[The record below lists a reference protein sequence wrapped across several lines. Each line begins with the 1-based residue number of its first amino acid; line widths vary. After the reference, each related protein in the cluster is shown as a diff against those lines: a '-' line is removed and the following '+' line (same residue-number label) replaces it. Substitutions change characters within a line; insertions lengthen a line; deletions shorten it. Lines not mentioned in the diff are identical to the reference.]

1 MENSNIADNVV
12 TTPPSLAG
20 LRTARDEA
28 RINHS
33 LILADLSIAEA
44 ALNEEIDALRVRF
57 RDQYADLIA
66 ITERA
71 RGIAERAEVD
81 LRTAIIE
88 SFLATGNKQVDK
100 DLKLSVRV
108 NRKLSI
114 ADQGAALAWAKT
126 NAPML
131 VREDVDEKAFV
142 KIVDTLPELPDF
154 VKVDETPIA
163 VIGEL

>member
-1 MENSNIADNVV
+1 MEATETIV
-12 TTPPSLAG
+12 TALPSLAG
-20 LRTARDEA
+20 LRAARDEA
-28 RINHS
+28 RINYS

-71 RGIAERAEVD
+71 RGIAERAEID
-81 LRTAIIE
+81 LRTAMIE

-108 NRKLSI
+108 NRKVSI
-114 ADQGAALAWAKT
+114 RDAGAALAWAKT

-131 VREDVDEKAFV
+131 VRENVDEKAFV
-142 KIVDTLPELPDF
+142 KIADTLPEMPEF
-154 VKVDETPIA
+154 VKVDEMPIA